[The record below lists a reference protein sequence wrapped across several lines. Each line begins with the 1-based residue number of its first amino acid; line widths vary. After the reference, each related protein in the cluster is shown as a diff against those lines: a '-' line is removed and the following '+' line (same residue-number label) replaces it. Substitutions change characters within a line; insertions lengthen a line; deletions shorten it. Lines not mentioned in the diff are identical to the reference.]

1 MAEHVRAGV
10 ADAPGLVDRPGHLR
24 RHRERGVPEAAQQR
38 HRRRIPDDG
47 RHDATGTCDPHHLAD
62 ARDRVV
68 HELHHK
74 LREHDVELTVGERQV
89 LAGADADVRARDASA
104 TDLGERLG
112 GVDRGDML
120 GTDDAGDGGRQ
131 RAGATAHVE
140 HARARADASDLDQA
154 AGKLGPVVTDVAVV
168 GLGGA
173 GHDARASAR
182 GVAGD

>member
-1 MAEHVRAGV
+1 VSQKLRSSGIVVESQTTAATMPPGRATRTISRT
-10 ADAPGLVDRPGHLR
+10 P
-24 RHRERGVPEAAQQR
+24 
-38 HRRRIPDDG
+38 
-47 RHDATGTCDPHHLAD
+47 AT
-62 ARDRVV
+62 V

-74 LREHDVELTVGERQV
+74 LREHDVELAVGKRQV

-104 TDLGERLG
+104 TGLGERLG
-112 GVDRGDML
+112 GVDRGHML

-154 AGKLGPVVTDVAVV
+154 AGKLGPVATDVAVV